1 MANGK
6 QALIGVA
13 AGAGGAQV
21 GTLAAKYLLP
31 LEHKKYASA
40 VGLGV
45 GLLAAGGLAVSRKTR
60 GAAVL
65 AAVAALLTSGPR
77 VAEALF
83 LPKPEGGH
91 DLGVVTVDELRAVV
105 VRERGLRGA
114 NVQPALAAAFGNT
127 PLAMSR

>member
-1 MANGK
+1 MANGT

-31 LEHKKYASA
+31 LEYKKYASL
-40 VGLGV
+40 VGLGT
-45 GLLAAGGLAVSRKTR
+45 GLLAAGGLAASRKTR
-60 GAAVL
+60 GAAIL
-65 AAVAALLTSGPR
+65 AAVTALLTSGPR

-114 NVQPALAAAFGNT
+114 NVNAPLSAAFGNI
-127 PLAMSR
+127 PLAMAR